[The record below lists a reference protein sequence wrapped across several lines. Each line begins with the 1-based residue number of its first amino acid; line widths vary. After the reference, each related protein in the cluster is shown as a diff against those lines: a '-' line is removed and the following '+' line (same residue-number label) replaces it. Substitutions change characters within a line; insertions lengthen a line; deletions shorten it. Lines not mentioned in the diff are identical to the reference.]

1 MLLIAHEHTETPLHG
16 HMDDRDLLNRLKAGD
31 QAAFDSIFRTHYA
44 HCVGFAQGLLRDRS
58 AAEDVAQEVMLELW
72 RRRADVTIQES
83 LRAYL
88 LRATRNR
95 SLNQLRH
102 ANVQRRA
109 EPHIAGEEAVA
120 ATGASELVA
129 GELRDAIAAAI
140 AELPPGC
147 REVFQMSRTQGL
159 RYAEIASTL
168 GISVKTV
175 ESQMGKALKHL
186 RNRLASWLPANTTL

>member
-1 MLLIAHEHTETPLHG
+1 MDERALL
-16 HMDDRDLLNRLKAGD
+16 DRLRSGD
-31 QAAFDSIFRTHYA
+31 QAAFDSIFRDHYP
-44 HCVGFAQGLLRDRS
+44 HLVTFGQSLLRDRA

-72 RRRADVTIQES
+72 RRREDIVIQES

-102 ANVQRRA
+102 ANVARRA
-109 EPHIAGEEAVA
+109 EPQLVGEESISAAGASKLVA
-120 ATGASELVA
+120 A
-129 GELRDAIAAAI
+129 ELREALTAVV

-147 REVFQMSRTQGL
+147 REVFQLSRGQGL

-175 ESQMGKALKHL
+175 ESQMGKALRHL
-186 RNRLASWLPANTTL
+186 RTRLAGWLPEGDAL